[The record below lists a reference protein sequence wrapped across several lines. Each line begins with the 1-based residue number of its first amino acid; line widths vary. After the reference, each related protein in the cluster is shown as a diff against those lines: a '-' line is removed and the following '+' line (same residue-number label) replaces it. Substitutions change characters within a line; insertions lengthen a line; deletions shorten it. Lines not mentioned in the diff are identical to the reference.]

1 MEQVFFTFAFA
12 ILIIHLYSAF
22 SFYGLVYSSLWI
34 LGILEPDYIFQL
46 ESCRF
51 LVNTITTYKFHA
63 IRCSSLIV
71 GFLYHSLGLTGS
83 VVLRS
88 GRLSDLI
95 SQLQELLK
103 GVTDEELA
111 PSPYKYDT
119 AVLAAQVC
127 TL

>member
-1 MEQVFFTFAFA
+1 MFFLFF
-12 ILIIHLYSAF
+12 F
-22 SFYGLVYSSLWI
+22 
-34 LGILEPDYIFQL
+34 
-46 ESCRF
+46 
-51 LVNTITTYKFHA
+51 NTIQ
-63 IRCSSLIV
+63 CSSLIV
-71 GFLYHSLGLTGS
+71 GFLYHLLGLTGS

-103 GVTDEELA
+103 GVTEEELS

-127 TL
+127 IMYMLLYSVQENE